1 MLAIATQLKLQE
13 FQLDVKSALLNGE
26 LQEEAYVKQPQWYV
40 IKGQEGM
47 VYKLKTTLYD
57 LKQTPTTWNRKIDN
71 YLKMNRF
78 QRSLNESSLYIKRN
92 EVTTFSCF
100 AYILMIWFMLAIV
113 TRRWLIWKI
122 PWWMTMRWAIWALK
136 IFYYYSNEAKERCH
150 YHFSGSVIP
159 HFGLDTDWIK

>member
-57 LKQTPTTWNRKIDN
+57 LNKHLQHGIERLTTTWRWIDS
-71 YLKMNRF
+71 K
-78 QRSLNESSLYIKRN
+78 
-92 EVTTFSCF
+92 
-100 AYILMIWFMLAIV
+100 
-113 TRRWLIWKI
+113 
-122 PWWMTMRWAIWALK
+122 
-136 IFYYYSNEAKERCH
+136 EA
-150 YHFSGSVIP
+150 
-159 HFGLDTDWIK
+159 